1 MKKHERNIVR
11 LIKCHPC
18 DPLIK
23 NAVTFG
29 ISVSFDGKTR
39 VVEDISD
46 DRAALEA
53 FGRRLSAAPFDLS
66 VLDELVDDF
75 LTERYGM

>member
-11 LIKCHPC
+11 LIKFHPC

-53 FGRRLSAAPFDLS
+53 FGRRLSAAQFDLS